1 MIMAE
6 GQVYDIPEAGLEWL
20 KGKVAKLTKK
30 IEKLGGEKLY
40 LTVVGFHFENE
51 NFGNAIKNPPKRKVW
66 EVFLAVPEIKLA
78 GWEFM
83 ARLDHTD
90 EGTILR
96 KLTNEELPLQYRDA
110 SPVCDHCQYKR
121 RRRDTF
127 VVRHCETSEYKQV
140 GSSCLKDF
148 LGHENADKLAKIA
161 EIVSNMSGVIQYA
174 RSFNSLKDNRF
185 IDVQAYC
192 EEAAVCILASGWVS
206 KARAKQEGCISTA
219 EKANNAMH
227 WRHGVSDEAATLAR
241 NALEWAANL
250 EGELSDYEHNIKVI
264 ASTDCME
271 ERSTGI
277 AASIVGVYWA
287 RQQKSYVFESTFQG
301 RLNETIVRDVTLRQV
316 QSLQNSTRFQFTDDD
331 GNVYTWFASSDKLR
345 ARKDQTFKIS
355 GVVKDHVVFR
365 DIRQTLIN
373 RVTALD

>member
-6 GQVYDIPEAGLEWL
+6 GQVYDIPEAGLDWL
-20 KGKVAKLTKK
+20 KGKVAKLSKK

-40 LTVVGFHFENE
+40 LTVVGFHFEGE
-51 NFGNAIKNPPKRKVW
+51 TAKRKMW

-96 KLTNEELPLQYRDA
+96 KLTTEELPTRYRDA
-110 SPVCDHCQYKR
+110 SPVCDHCQFKR

-127 VVRHCETSEYKQV
+127 VVRHCETGEFKQV

-148 LGHENADKLAKIA
+148 LGHESADKLAKIA
-161 EIVSNMSGVIQYA
+161 EIVSNMSSVIQYA
-174 RSFNSLKDNRF
+174 RGFSSLNNRY

-192 EEAAVCILASGWVS
+192 EEAAVCILGSGWVS

-227 WRHGVSDEAATLAR
+227 WRHGVSDEAATLAK
-241 NALEWAANL
+241 NALEWAAHL

-277 AASIVGVYWA
+277 AASIVGVYWV

-301 RLNETIVRDVTLRQV
+301 RVGETITRDVTLRQV

-331 GNVYTWFASSDKLR
+331 GNVYTWFASSDVLR

-365 DIRQTLIN
+365 DVKQTLIN